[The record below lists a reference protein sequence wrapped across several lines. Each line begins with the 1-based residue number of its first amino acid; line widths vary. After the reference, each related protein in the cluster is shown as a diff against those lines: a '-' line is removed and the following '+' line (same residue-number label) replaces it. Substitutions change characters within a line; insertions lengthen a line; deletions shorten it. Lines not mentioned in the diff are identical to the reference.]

1 MRRYLIFAAVSLG
14 LLMYSLDS
22 TAVAVAFP
30 NFLRDFHATLLWAAW
45 TISIYYIAVT
55 MSMPLV
61 GNLSDSLGRKR
72 VYLASLVLFTCSSL
86 ACGLAPNIYA
96 LIACRFFQGIGG
108 AAFLPTASGIVSD
121 CFPEN
126 RDRVIGLF
134 SSIFPIGLII
144 GPNLGGWIV
153 SRFSWRYI
161 FYINLPIGLILM
173 TAVILLIEE
182 TKGLSRSRIDIAGA
196 LFMSGGVLFLMCAF
210 NLVGKSFSSRS
221 LVLAAVFLVL
231 SGSSILLFFRQEKR
245 ETNPIMDLALI
256 RSTPFLAA
264 NLLNIIIGAGVMGI
278 SPFLPFYATSVHKVS
293 TLMSGMILT
302 PQGAAIIPASAVTS
316 FLLRRCG
323 YRRPTVLGLSIVGCA
338 LILAGS
344 SRLWG
349 SLGMRFSAVEI
360 LSCLI
365 LLTGIGVGIM
375 LPATNNA
382 CIELA
387 PRKVAG
393 IVGLRGMF
401 RTVGA
406 ALGVSLITLIL
417 HVSASP
423 ARGFAVAFT
432 ACGLLLFCASPLVFL
447 MPSGRG

>member
-1 MRRYLIFAAVSLG
+1 
-14 LLMYSLDS
+14 
-22 TAVAVAFP
+22 
-30 NFLRDFHATLLWAAW
+30 
-45 TISIYYIAVT
+45 
-55 MSMPLV
+55 
-61 GNLSDSLGRKR
+61 
-72 VYLASLVLFTCSSL
+72 
-86 ACGLAPNIYA
+86 
-96 LIACRFFQGIGG
+96 
-108 AAFLPTASGIVSD
+108 
-121 CFPEN
+121 
-126 RDRVIGLF
+126 
-134 SSIFPIGLII
+134 
-144 GPNLGGWIV
+144 
-153 SRFSWRYI
+153 
-161 FYINLPIGLILM
+161 
-173 TAVILLIEE
+173 
-182 TKGLSRSRIDIAGA
+182 
-196 LFMSGGVLFLMCAF
+196 
-210 NLVGKSFSSRS
+210 
-221 LVLAAVFLVL
+221 
-231 SGSSILLFFRQEKR
+231 
-245 ETNPIMDLALI
+245 
-256 RSTPFLAA
+256 
-264 NLLNIIIGAGVMGI
+264 MGI
-278 SPFLPFYATSVHKVS
+278 SSFIPYYATSVYKVS

-316 FLLRRCG
+316 FLLRRSG
-323 YRRPTVLGLSIVGCA
+323 YRRPTGLGLTIVGCA

-360 LSCLI
+360 LSFLI

-423 ARGFAVAFT
+423 ASGFAVAFT
-432 ACGLLLFCASPLVFL
+432 MCGLLLLCASPLVFL